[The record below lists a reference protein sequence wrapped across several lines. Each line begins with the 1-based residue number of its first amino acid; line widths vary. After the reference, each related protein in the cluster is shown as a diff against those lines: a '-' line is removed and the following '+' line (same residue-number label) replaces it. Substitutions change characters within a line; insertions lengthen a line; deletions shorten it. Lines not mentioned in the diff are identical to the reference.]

1 MWFDRFTGLA
11 SRSHRI
17 ALAITLPLGLSACGF
32 APLYG
37 GTGAGLERGS
47 VLVEPVDERVAQRV
61 RNALI
66 EDLGAPRRSDPLVL
80 SLDVAT
86 TIDLSL
92 TDVGVNRTTAGT
104 AIVTTRYRLSDVNG
118 TLLREGRERAAADFD
133 APQQELA
140 RQRAIRDAENRAA
153 REAANQIRLAIA
165 PVVAGVNAP
174 VEADTGATL
183 SPLPERDPAR

>member
-1 MWFDRFTGLA
+1 M
-11 SRSHRI
+11 
-17 ALAITLPLGLSACGF
+17 
-32 APLYG
+32 
-37 GTGAGLERGS
+37 ERGS

>member
-1 MWFDRFTGLA
+1 MWSDGSARVW
-11 SRSHRI
+11 I
-17 ALAITLPLGLSACGF
+17 ALRCVAFVGSLSIGLSGCGF
-32 APLYG
+32 VPLYG
-37 GTGAGLERGS
+37 DRGAGLERGS
-47 VLVEPVDERVAQRV
+47 VLIEPVSERVAQRV

-66 EDLGAPRRSDPLVL
+66 EDLGAPRRTDPFVL

-104 AIVTTRYRLSDVNG
+104 AVVTARYRLSDVNG
-118 TLLREGRERAAADFD
+118 ALLSEGRERAAADFD

-153 REAANQIRLAIA
+153 REAAN
-165 PVVAGVNAP
+165 AG
-174 VEADTGATL
+174 E
-183 SPLPERDPAR
+183 